1 MYNRYVCD
9 QLIQF
14 EIIRNNNVIVIVKSK
29 KFQKLPC
36 CSDPRIQRRIGKVFA
51 IVITNEVTYLR
62 ISKLGKNKNENSFK
76 HKEGAFIPVLYAIP
90 NKPVTFAIAL
100 LAFVSSPVG
109 CGKNVAPLKYSF
121 AASTWIQNW
130 MRAQ

>member
-1 MYNRYVCD
+1 M
-9 QLIQF
+9 
-14 EIIRNNNVIVIVKSK
+14 IVKSK

-36 CSDPRIQRRIGKVFA
+36 RSDPRIQRLEQVFA
-51 IVITNEVTYLR
+51 IVITNEVIYLR
-62 ISKLGKNKNENSFK
+62 ISIIGGKKMNSFK